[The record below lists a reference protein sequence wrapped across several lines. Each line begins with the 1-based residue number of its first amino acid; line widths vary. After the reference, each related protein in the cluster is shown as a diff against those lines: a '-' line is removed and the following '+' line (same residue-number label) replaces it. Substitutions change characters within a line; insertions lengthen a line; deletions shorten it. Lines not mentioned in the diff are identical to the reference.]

1 MSFNIEVQGGKNYLL
16 PTAGK
21 YCPQDIEI
29 AAIGGAT
36 EGMYCWAK
44 LAEEPELPIGYT
56 PLESLALTGA
66 NYFITDYTVTTAN
79 FATLKVVADIAI
91 TGVASNNYGING
103 CAAQN
108 GHFYFG
114 KTSNGQYGYSVRSD
128 STTGVTADTNRH
140 IYTLDVP
147 NKKYTV
153 DSVVDI
159 TTNPNTAQT
168 INKAFI
174 IGGYVNTGYG
184 DEYMPHAETI
194 WSYKFYENDVLVRNY
209 IPVIDNNGVT
219 CLYDTVTGVK
229 LIHTGSGDVVSGS
242 AGDKVV
248 ADGYVLS
255 DNLNAYPQD
264 GYGEDGFYYKRL
276 EDDIPWHEA
285 GSYVWSKSD
294 AGGNLISYVVSDD
307 SSEFPEDGQG
317 DDGYYYK
324 LQEMG
329 LSVKY
334 ANGTG
339 TLSYQNSPTSSNAY
353 ATATFTVEGL
363 GFRPQSVCWYCISNQ
378 SRDTSGYAISTGNG
392 ITTRQTSYSSVYAN
406 KAASF
411 TDDGFS
417 VDIVHNQV
425 YNANN
430 WPVYWWATGV

>member
-16 PTAGK
+16 PTGGK

-294 AGGNLISYVVSDD
+294 ADGNLIEYVVSDNA
-307 SSEFPEDGQG
+307 SEFPEDGQG

-324 LQEMG
+324 SVTSMIENPVEFRYASGSGSTPADSYNGSSFTVSGVAFRPKTLYISWIAAG
-329 LSVKY
+329 STYNNTIVADFNGSVKQADSY
-334 ANGTG
+334 NG
-339 TLSYQNSPTSSNAY
+339 
-353 ATATFTVEGL
+353 
-363 GFRPQSVCWYCISNQ
+363 
-378 SRDTSGYAISTGNG
+378 STIN
-392 ITTRQTSYSSVYAN
+392 I
-406 KAASF
+406 
-411 TDDGFS
+411 TDDGFTFFTNS
-417 VDIVHNQV
+417 GLYPSNTLS
-425 YNANN
+425 YS
-430 WPVYWWATGV
+430 WMATGV